1 VVQGMSK
8 LKKEI
13 LELLHKNPDL
23 TAKEIAER
31 LNHNHDSVKRMVAH
45 YHRAGLLSRDGEG
58 VKGSAYTYRL
68 TKSGEARLK
77 FFKSL
82 VK

>member
-1 VVQGMSK
+1 VRELGMSSK
-8 LKKEI
+8 LKREI
-13 LELLHKNPDL
+13 LELLNKNPDL

-31 LNHNHDSVKRMVAH
+31 LNHDHDSVKRMVAH

-58 VKGSAYTYRL
+58 VKGLPYKYRL

-77 FFKSL
+77 FFSK
-82 VK
+82 